1 MTANEAETHAGAA
14 VPDPAK
20 QIKVKLPIEII
31 LRLQEIR
38 ITEGRSV
45 ADVVTAA
52 VNEYLARNYRPR
64 RPSRDDEPNNQ
75 VLPERR

>member
-1 MTANEAETHAGAA
+1 MTEDEPPRGPAA
-14 VPDPAK
+14 PDPAK

-52 VNEYLARNYRPR
+52 VNEYLARNYRSKR
-64 RPSRDDEPNNQ
+64 APSGDEPNDQ